1 MTTIIK
7 QGEAVTVKERLHDLV
22 ETLPEDEA
30 RLVERM
36 LRGLYVRVTTDEDVE
51 EQERKNHS
59 SPDDG
64 PALNH

>member
-1 MTTIIK
+1 MTTIIR

-36 LRGLYVRVTTDEDVE
+36 LRGLYVRVTTDGDAE
-51 EQERKNHS
+51 EQEPKKRS
-59 SPDDG
+59 APDDG